1 MNDEAIR
8 LNKFIAE
15 AGICSRREADRLI
28 EAGKVTI
35 DGHRAEQGTKVE
47 PGQTVMID
55 GKPIRKQ
62 EEKVYLAF
70 NKPRGI
76 VCTSEKREKNNII
89 EYIHYPIRIT
99 YCGRLD
105 KESEG
110 LVIMTNDGELLNQ
123 MMRSANDHE
132 KEYIVSLDKVINEE
146 FLLGM
151 QNGVYLE
158 ELEVTTKKCKVE
170 KLSDTSCRIILTQG
184 LNRQIRRMCENFGYR
199 VMKLTRVRIV
209 NVELGNLKVGTYRDL
224 TTKELELLKQKVYQ

>member
-8 LNKFIAE
+8 LNKFIAQ

-76 VCTSEKREKNNII
+76 VCTSEKREKKNII